1 MGVHRDLSC
10 YLTDSFN
17 LVYDLLPANR
27 GKQYAAQVSRGCD
40 EPAWSH
46 GNVASSRD
54 IRTPFRFNMIYCLFI
69 FTLYLLM
76 PIFGATKPMP
86 DAAFDYSGHS
96 LSSVGFG
103 CSLGFAAY
111 LIRAFP
117 FLLDVFFD
125 SRKKAYGCY
134 VPGLISPQPLE
145 KRIDISS
152 GR

>member
-1 MGVHRDLSC
+1 MQHKSHVVVMIRPGHTATLH
-10 YLTDSFN
+10 
-17 LVYDLLPANR
+17 LLEIS
-27 GKQYAAQVSRGCD
+27 K
-40 EPAWSH
+40 H
-46 GNVASSRD
+46 H
-54 IRTPFRFNMIYCLFI
+54 FRFIKVYFLFI
-69 FTLYLLM
+69 STLYLLM
-76 PIFGATKPMP
+76 PIFGASKPMP

-117 FLLDVFFD
+117 FLLGVFFD

-134 VPGLISPQPLE
+134 VSGLISPQPLE